1 VVGDV
6 AWLVPQESEDVDYM
20 GTYGTFLFL
29 GLGNGAVFAALAM
42 ALVVT
47 YRSSGVLNFATG
59 AQSLYAAYT
68 YTLLRQ
74 GQLLQPIP
82 GLKAT
87 LSVGGPMG
95 FWPALL
101 ITLAIQALLGAIMYL
116 LIFRPLRNH
125 RAVAKA
131 VASLGLASLLT
142 ALVNYQVGTQQLLA
156 GPIYPQ
162 TRYSVGGVG
171 IPMDRVWF
179 AVTIIAVALV
189 LTAIFRLTPFGLATR
204 AAAESEAGA
213 LVSGLSPD
221 RIALFNWMISSI
233 VAGLAGILI
242 APLVPLVPG
251 SYTLF
256 IVPALAAA
264 VVGRFYALGPAVITG
279 LVLGALESVAVYL
292 NVRYS
297 WFPAGAGEVL
307 PLIVVLIMLV
317 ARGKTL
323 PTRGTLATQT
333 LGRAYRPHSLVLP
346 LAIGVPA
353 AVVALYLTN
362 GGLRDAL
369 ITTFITAVISL
380 SLVVV
385 TGYVGQISLAQL
397 ALAGAAAFA
406 LSTLANSWGIPFPI
420 APILA
425 ALFATV
431 VGVVVGLPAL
441 RIRGLLVGVVTLT
454 LAAGI
459 EGVWFTNNSIDGGA
473 GGLSVPVP
481 TLFGLNLG
489 IGSGDDF
496 PRPAFGLVCLVV
508 LVLVAVAVAKLRAS
522 RLGSAMLAVRADER
536 SAAASGVNV
545 ARVKLTGFAIG
556 AFIAGLGGSLLAYQ
570 SLNVSDGP
578 FTAIG
583 GLSLFTTVF
592 LAGITSVSGG
602 LLAGLIGSGG
612 VLFFLL
618 SNVFSVS
625 NWYSVIVGAALIVT
639 VIFNPEGVVGPV
651 HAKLDERRQ
660 KAAAALA
667 VAGLAVAGP
676 DVSEPAVSGP
686 ARAAA
691 APAGFAG
698 AVPAAANGATRPP
711 APGGSGA
718 ALLRVQ
724 GLTVRYGGV
733 VAVDDLSFTVR
744 EGGITGLI
752 GPNGAGKTT
761 TMDAICGF
769 AGCQG
774 TVELSGR
781 SLRGLVPHRRA
792 ALGLG
797 RTFQGTG
804 LYEDLTVEENVEVG
818 QQVAKDRGRDQVTAI
833 LSALGVAALAG
844 RRVSELSQ
852 GQRQL
857 VAVAK
862 ALAGQPKLLLLDE
875 PAAGL
880 DSTESLWLAE
890 RLRGLRDTGVTILL
904 IDHDMSLVLGLC
916 DEIHVLD
923 FGALI
928 ASGNPDAI
936 RGNQRVAA
944 AYLGATH
951 AQAGPVQESPVQE
964 SPVQG
969 RHAKETH
976 VKETQA

>member
-1 VVGDV
+1 
-6 AWLVPQESEDVDYM
+6 M

-82 GLKAT
+82 GLRAT
-87 LSVGGPMG
+87 VSVGGPMG
-95 FWPALL
+95 FLPALL

-162 TRYSVGGVG
+162 QRYTVGGMT

-179 AVTIIAVALV
+179 AVTIIAVALL
-189 LTAIFRLTPFGLATR
+189 LTGVFRLTPFGLATR

-221 RIALFNWMISSI
+221 RIALFNWMISSV

-279 LVLGALESVAVYL
+279 LALGALESVAVYL
-292 NVRYS
+292 NVTYS
-297 WFPAGAGEVL
+297 WFPAGAGQVL
-307 PLIVVLIMLV
+307 PLVVVLVMLV

-323 PTRGTLATQT
+323 PSRGTLAKLT
-333 LGRAYRPHSLVLP
+333 LGRAYRPRSLAPP
-346 LAIGVPA
+346 LVIGVPV
-353 AVVALYLTN
+353 AVVALYLFH

-369 ITTFITAVISL
+369 ITTFIMAVIAL

-397 ALAGAAAFA
+397 SLAGAAAFA
-406 LSTLANSWGIPFPI
+406 LSTIANSWGIPFPI

-454 LAAGI
+454 LAAAL
-459 EGVWFTNNSIDGGA
+459 EGVWFENNSIDGGA
-473 GGLSVPVP
+473 SGLAVPVP
-481 TLFGLNLG
+481 RLFGLNLG
-489 IGSGDDF
+489 IGSGSDF
-496 PRPAFGLVCLVV
+496 PRPAFGLLCLVV
-508 LVLVAVAVAKLRAS
+508 LVLVAVAVAKLRTS

-570 SLNVSDGP
+570 SLNVNDSP

-583 GLSLFTTVF
+583 GLALFTTVF

-602 LLAGLIGSGG
+602 LLAGLISSGG
-612 VLFFLL
+612 VLFFMLN
-618 SNVFSVS
+618 NVFSVS
-625 NWYSVIVGAALIVT
+625 NWYAVIVGASVIVT
-639 VIFNPEGVVGPV
+639 VIFNPEGIVGPF
-651 HAKLDERRQ
+651 HAQLDARRQ
-660 KAAAALA
+660 KALARTEAA
-667 VAGLAVAGP
+667 
-676 DVSEPAVSGP
+676 DVQPPGPAVPPGAVTALTGP
-686 ARAAA
+686 AGTELAHRNG
-691 APAGFAG
+691 AGS
-698 AVPAAANGATRPP
+698 PAASSRR
-711 APGGSGA
+711 GA
-718 ALLRVQ
+718 ALLAVS

-733 VAVDDLSFTVR
+733 VAVNDLSFTVL
-744 EGGITGLI
+744 EGSITGLI

-769 AGCQG
+769 ADCGG
-774 TVELSGR
+774 TIELSGR
-781 SLRGLVPHRRA
+781 TLHGLLPHRRA

-804 LYEDLTVEENVEVG
+804 LYEDLTVEENVVVG
-818 QQVAKDRGRDQVTAI
+818 QQVARDRGPGQVSAI
-833 LSALGVAALAG
+833 LSALGVAALGG

-862 ALAGQPKLLLLDE
+862 ALAGQPRLLLLDE

-880 DSTESLWLAE
+880 DSSESLWLAE
-890 RLRGLRDTGVTILL
+890 RLRGVRDTGVTILL

-928 ASGNPDAI
+928 ASGGPDAI
-936 RGNQRVAA
+936 RADQRVAG

-951 AQAGPVQESPVQE
+951 AKADPVQDRHGQD
-964 SPVQG
+964 G
-969 RHAKETH
+969 HAKEPH
-976 VKETQA
+976 VKETHA

>member
-1 VVGDV
+1 
-6 AWLVPQESEDVDYM
+6 M

-82 GLKAT
+82 GLRPT

-95 FWPALL
+95 LVPALL
-101 ITLAIQALLGAIMYL
+101 ITLGIQALLGAIIYL
-116 LIFRPLRNH
+116 LVFRPLRNH

-142 ALVNYQVGTQQLLA
+142 ALVNYQVGIQQLLA

-162 TRYSVGGVG
+162 QRYTVGGVS

-189 LTAIFRLTPFGLATR
+189 LTGIFRLTPFGLATR
-204 AAAESEAGA
+204 ASAESEAGA

-221 RIALFNWMISSI
+221 RIALFNWMISSV

-279 LVLGALESVAVYL
+279 LALGALESVTVYL
-292 NVRYS
+292 NVAHS
-297 WFPAGAGEVL
+297 WFPAGAGQVL
-307 PLIVVLIMLV
+307 PLVVVLIMLV

-323 PTRGTLATQT
+323 PSRGTLSTQT
-333 LGRAYRPHSLVLP
+333 LGRAFRPRSLALP
-346 LAIGVPA
+346 LGIGVPV
-353 AVVALYLTN
+353 AVVALYLFQ

-369 ITTFITAVISL
+369 ITTFIMAVIAL

-397 ALAGAAAFA
+397 TLAGAAAFA
-406 LSTLANSWGIPFPI
+406 LSTIANSWRIPFPI

-425 ALFATV
+425 ALFATI

-454 LAAGI
+454 LAAAL
-459 EGVWFTNNSIDGGA
+459 EAVWFENNSIDGGA
-473 GGLSVPVP
+473 SGLTIPAP
-481 TLFGLNLG
+481 RLLGLNLG
-489 IGSGDDF
+489 IGSGSDF
-496 PRPAFGLVCLVV
+496 PRPAFGLLCLVV
-508 LVLVAVAVAKLRAS
+508 LVLVAVAVARLRTS

-556 AFIAGLGGSLLAYQ
+556 AFIAGLGGSLMAYQ
-570 SLNVSDGP
+570 ALNVNDSP

-583 GLSLFTTVF
+583 GLALFTTVF

-602 LLAGLIGSGG
+602 LLAGLISSGG

-618 SNVFSVS
+618 DNVFSVS
-625 NWYSVIVGAALIVT
+625 SWYAVIVGASVIVT
-639 VIFNPEGVVGPV
+639 VIFNPEGLVGPF
-651 HAKLDERRQ
+651 HAKLDARRQ
-660 KAAAALA
+660 QAAPRSEAT
-667 VAGLAVAGP
+667 VPAGA
-676 DVSEPAVSGP
+676 E
-686 ARAAA
+686 A
-691 APAGFAG
+691 APAG
-698 AVPAAANGATRPP
+698 PAAAGPAGNGATRPH
-711 APGGSGA
+711 ATAGSGA

-733 VAVDDLSFTVR
+733 VAVDDLSFTVP

-761 TMDAICGF
+761 TMDAISGF
-769 AGCQG
+769 AECGG
-774 TVELSGR
+774 TIELSGR
-781 SLRGLVPHRRA
+781 TLHGLLPHRRA
-792 ALGLG
+792 SLGLG
-797 RTFQGTG
+797 RTFQGG
-804 LYEDLTVEENVEVG
+804 RLYEDLTVEENVVVG
-818 QQVAKDRGRDQVTAI
+818 QYVAGDRGPAQVSGI
-833 LSALGVAALAG
+833 LSALGVAALSG
-844 RRVSELSQ
+844 RRVAELSQ

-857 VAVAK
+857 VGVAR
-862 ALAGQPKLLLLDE
+862 ALAGQPRLLLLDE

-880 DSTESLWLAE
+880 DSSESLWLAE
-890 RLRGLRDTGVTILL
+890 RLRGVRDTGVTVLL

-928 ASGNPDAI
+928 ASGPPDAI
-936 RGNQRVAA
+936 RGDRRVAA

-951 AQAGPVQESPVQE
+951 AKDS
-964 SPVQG
+964 
-969 RHAKETH
+969 HANDGH
-976 VKETQA
+976 VKETHA

>member
-1 VVGDV
+1 M
-6 AWLVPQESEDVDYM
+6 A
-20 GTYGTFLFL
+20 TYGTFLFL

-87 LSVGGPMG
+87 IGVGGPTG
-95 FWPALL
+95 FLPAVA
-101 ITLAIQALLGAIMYL
+101 ITLAIQVLLGAIMYL
-116 LIFRPLRNH
+116 LVFRPLRGH

-156 GPIYPQ
+156 SPIYPQ
-162 TRYSVGGVG
+162 RRYTVGGVG
-171 IPMDRVWF
+171 IPLDRLWF
-179 AVTIIAVALV
+179 AVTIVAVALM
-189 LTAIFRLTPFGLATR
+189 LTGVYRLTPFGLATR

-221 RIALFNWMISSI
+221 RIALANWAISSV

-279 LVLGALESVAVYL
+279 LALGALESVTVDL
-292 NVRYS
+292 NVSFS
-297 WFPAGAGEVL
+297 WFPAGAGQVL
-307 PLIVVLIMLV
+307 PLVIVLVMLV

-323 PTRGTLATQT
+323 PSRGSVSRLT
-333 LGRAYRPHSLVLP
+333 LGRAYRPHSLVVP
-346 LAIGVPA
+346 LATGVPV
-353 AVVALYLTN
+353 AVLALYLFQ

-369 ITTFITAVISL
+369 ITSFITAVIAL

-385 TGYVGQISLAQL
+385 TGYVGQISLAQVT
-397 ALAGAAAFA
+397 LAGVAAFA
-406 LSTLANSWGIPFPI
+406 LATIASSWGIPFPV

-454 LAAGI
+454 LAAALEGI
-459 EGVWFTNNSIDGGA
+459 WFTNNSIDGGA
-473 GGLSVPVP
+473 SGLPVPVP
-481 TLFGLNLG
+481 RLFGLDLG
-489 IGSGDDF
+489 IGSGSDF
-496 PRPAFGLVCLVV
+496 PRPAFGLLCLVV
-508 LVLVAVAVAKLRAS
+508 LVLVAVAVARLRAS

-536 SAAASGVNV
+536 SAAAAGVNV
-545 ARVKLTGFAIG
+545 ARVKLIGFAIG
-556 AFIAGLGGSLLAYQ
+556 AFIAGLGGSLMAYQ
-570 SLNVSDGP
+570 TLNVNDSP

-583 GLSLFTTVF
+583 ALALFTTVY

-602 LLAGLIGSGG
+602 LLAGLISSGG
-612 VLFFLL
+612 VVFFLL
-618 SNVFSVS
+618 GNVFNVS
-625 NWYSVIVGAALIVT
+625 NWYSVIVGASVIVT
-639 VIFNPEGVVGPV
+639 VIVNPEGIAGPF
-651 HAKLDERRQ
+651 HARLDARRQ
-660 KAAAALA
+660 RQTLA
-667 VAGLAVAGP
+667 
-676 DVSEPAVSGP
+676 AVSV
-686 ARAAA
+686 
-691 APAGFAG
+691 APVSVAPVSVVAEPTG
-698 AVPAAANGATRPP
+698 ATNGAGHPRATS
-711 APGGSGA
+711 GSGGP
-718 ALLRVQ
+718 LLRVS

-733 VAVDDLSFTVR
+733 VAVSDLSFTVH
-744 EGGITGLI
+744 EGSITGLI

-769 AGCQG
+769 ADCQG

-781 SLRGLVPHRRA
+781 GLHGLLPHRRA

-797 RTFQGTG
+797 RTFQSGG
-804 LYEDLTVEENVEVG
+804 LYEDLTVEENVVVG
-818 QQVAKDRGRDQVTAI
+818 QQVARDRGPGQVAAI
-833 LSALGVAALAG
+833 LSALGVAALRG
-844 RRVSELSQ
+844 RRVSDLSQ

-857 VAVAK
+857 IAVAR
-862 ALAGQPKLLLLDE
+862 ALAGQPRLLLLDE

-880 DSTESLWLAE
+880 DSAESARLAE
-890 RLRGLRDTGVTILL
+890 QLRKVRDSGVTILL

-928 ASGNPDAI
+928 ASGAAGEI
-936 RGNQRVAA
+936 RGSQRVAA

-951 AQAGPVQESPVQE
+951 AANSQVKEARVNDAQP
-964 SPVQG
+964 
-969 RHAKETH
+969 KETR
-976 VKETQA
+976 A